1 MRKKMETAAQNYCH
15 AVDGE
20 RREID
25 REEFLLKSKNR
36 SDLLK
41 IQEIMSIME
50 RRTYTLD
57 QVLER
62 VIGFYGKHVPLN

>member
-1 MRKKMETAAQNYCH
+1 METAAQDYCH

-20 RREID
+20 RRKID
-25 REEFLLKSKNR
+25 REEFVLESKNR

-50 RRTYTLD
+50 GRTYTLE
-57 QVLER
+57 QALER

>member
-1 MRKKMETAAQNYCH
+1 MRKKMETAAQDYCH

-50 RRTYTLD
+50 GRTYTLE
-57 QVLER
+57 QALER
-62 VIGFYGKHVPLN
+62 VIGFYGKHVLLN